1 MVNTDIVEYNY
12 EHIINLVPTH
22 NLICYRGEHLGYF
35 LIYFWFK
42 NWLHLYQ
49 ICLMY

>member
-1 MVNTDIVEYNY
+1 MVNTYIVEYNY

-35 LIYFWFK
+35 LIYFDSRTDF
-42 NWLHLYQ
+42 
-49 ICLMY
+49 ICIKSV